1 MARATG
7 TITRRIESGLI
18 WLLCVMPLLIL
29 AGQGL
34 TDGLTAN
41 PVEYVLRALGVWA
54 LRFLCVTLAIGL
66 IVRFG
71 LWRRAMVYRRRIG
84 LWAFAYVCLHLTTY
98 ILVDQALDWPGIVKD
113 IVKRPYIT
121 IGMAA
126 FILLIPL
133 AVTSVN
139 KVRRAM
145 RPRHWLWLHR
155 LVYLIAVLGV
165 AHYYLL
171 VKADHR
177 DPILYGVV
185 ILALLGVR
193 LIPRRRGAIK

>member
-1 MARATG
+1 MNFKINWDAFGIATSVACA
-7 TITRRIESGLI
+7 IHCAIL
-18 WLLCVMPLLIL
+18 PLFISSIPLFGHNII
-29 AGQGL
+29 
-34 TDGLTAN
+34 DN
-41 PVEYVLRALGVWA
+41 NWFEYVMIAL
-54 LRFLCVTLAIGL
+54 
-66 IVRFG
+66 
-71 LWRRAMVYRRRIG
+71 
-84 LWAFAYVCLHLTTY
+84 AFAVGTY
-98 ILVDQALDWPGIVKD
+98 SLYHGRKKHHHSWIPMVFF
-113 IVKRPYIT
+113 T